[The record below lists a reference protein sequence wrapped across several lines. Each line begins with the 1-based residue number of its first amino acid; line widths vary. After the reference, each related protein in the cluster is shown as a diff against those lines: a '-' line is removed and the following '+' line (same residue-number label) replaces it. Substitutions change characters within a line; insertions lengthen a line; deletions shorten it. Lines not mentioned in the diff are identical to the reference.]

1 MSAPPRRF
9 VGFGNVLLPI
19 LFGIALLAMWEWA
32 VRHYGVPE
40 YVVPGPVAIA
50 RAFSRDGADLLA
62 GLMVTLQVTV
72 AALVLAA
79 ITGAVFAF
87 ALAQSRLVEQTLFPY
102 AVFLQVTPIVTI
114 APFIIIWVS
123 NVFVVLLIL
132 AWMAAVFPVISNTLL
147 GLKSADPNLKDL
159 FQLYRANRWQTATKL
174 LLPSALPH
182 FLGGLRISG
191 GLALIGT
198 VVAEMVAGTS
208 GTRSG
213 LASRLLEASYRLEL
227 ARAMACF
234 VLLSATG
241 LVLYVVL
248 DTLSH
253 YLLRHWHES
262 ARPKDG

>member
-1 MSAPPRRF
+1 MKR
-9 VGFGNVLLPI
+9 LLPF
-19 LFGIALLAMWEWA
+19 LFGLIVLALWETA
-32 VRHYGVPE
+32 VRVNNVPE
-40 YVVPGPVAIA
+40 YVVPGPLAIL
-50 RAFSRDGADLLA
+50 RALGKDGGDLLA
-62 GLMVTLQVTV
+62 GLLVTLEVTV

-79 ITGAVFAF
+79 LSGGALAF
-87 ALAQSRLVEQTLFPY
+87 LLAQSRLAEQTLFPY

-114 APFIIIWVS
+114 APFVIIWVS

-132 AWMAAVFPVISNTLL
+132 AWMAAVFPIISNTLL
-147 GLKSADPNLKDL
+147 GLKSADANLRDL
-159 FQLYRANRWQTATKL
+159 FRLYGASRWQTARRL
-174 LLPSALPH
+174 LLPSALPY

-234 VLLSATG
+234 VLLSAAG
-241 LVLYVVL
+241 FAIYWLL
-248 DTLSH
+248 DILSRR
-253 YLLRHWHES
+253 LLRHWHES
-262 ARPKDG
+262 AKDS